1 MSIRIYSKKAFSIG
15 PGANRTNGSVENFV
29 TVPMSFQDM
38 PEKYKDDPTF
48 KLAVSCGDI
57 TVIEKKPMVQAAAIV
72 EPQKEEDEEE
82 GMPDGIDPVEK
93 FYEELKGMKTDEVKE
108 LAEKYSA
115 EFVPSDKL
123 SLNKKR
129 VLEAYKLSLKDDAE
143 EEEDEEEGSE
153 EETEE

>member
-57 TVIEKKPMVQAAAIV
+57 TVIEKKAVVPSATII
-72 EPQKEEDEEE
+72 EPKKEEDKEDETS
-82 GMPDGIDPVEK
+82 DIVDPVEK
-93 FYEELKGMKTDEVKE
+93 FYEELKGKKADEVKE
-108 LAEKYSA
+108 LAEKYGA

-123 SLNKKR
+123 SVNKKR
-129 VLEAYKLSLKDDAE
+129 VLEAYKLSLEDDA
-143 EEEDEEEGSE
+143 EEEGSE

>member
-15 PGANRTNGSVENFV
+15 PGANRVDGSVENFI
-29 TVPMSFQDM
+29 TTPMAFQDM

-57 TVIEKKPMVQAAAIV
+57 TVIEKKPMVQASVV

-82 GMPDGIDPVEK
+82 EVPETDDPVEK
-93 FYEELKGMKTDEVKE
+93 FYEELRGKKADEVKE
-108 LAEKYSA
+108 LAEKYGA
-115 EFVPSDKL
+115 EFIDGDKL
-123 SLNKKR
+123 SVNKKR
-129 VLEAYKLSLKDDAE
+129 VLEAYKLSL
-143 EEEDEEEGSE
+143 EDE